1 MRHRRT
7 NQCGSKTPFP
17 APVKT
22 INGYDNA
29 EIDFRRTTDNQASNQ
44 TIDIAHVHE
53 RLGDRRQ
60 IHAKK
65 QRRSQQLLYHM
76 STTSKRERRT
86 EGKQDRQ
93 YEKYFTPLLT
103 ESNCVYLQALYE
115 QTQYELHHFE
125 AYTATGQKNI
135 YLQQETTT
143 ATTE

>member
-7 NQCGSKTPFP
+7 NQYGSKTPFP

-22 INGYDNA
+22 INGHDNA
-29 EIDFRRTTDNQASNQ
+29 EIDFRRTTDNEASYQ

-53 RLGDRRQ
+53 RLGDSRQ

-65 QRRSQQLLYHM
+65 NRDDRSSCYM

-103 ESNCVYLQALYE
+103 ELSCVYLQALYE
-115 QTQYELHHFE
+115 QTVRTTLLRGVYSNRPNLP
-125 AYTATGQKNI
+125 
-135 YLQQETTT
+135 QQEPTT